1 LTIAHAVR
9 RTYRLSMGGEP
20 GGKSGRPAATLL
32 AARPLLLVV
41 DADPERLE
49 RVETELERGFGVD
62 FRVRG
67 ELTGAAAINCLQQA
81 HDWQQRVAVVLV
93 DHAFADETRA
103 EVFAA
108 SRTLHPDARR
118 ALLIEWGAWANR
130 TTASAI
136 LSAMSVGDIN
146 YYVLKPWIAKDELF
160 HRTVAEFVQ
169 EWSRYEVAN
178 LREVVVIASDHS
190 VRAQAIRSLL
200 ARNGIPSAFRSS
212 GTPMADE
219 VLQYIGEPDPGD
231 GVLVWMAA
239 VGGAV
244 LHDPTDVEIA
254 EAWGVSTT
262 LVEGADTAFDVLVI
276 GAGPGG
282 LAAAVYASS
291 EGLRTLVVEQESIG
305 GQAGTSSL
313 IRNYLGFSR
322 GIRGS
327 ELAQRG
333 YQQAWVFGAH
343 FVLMRTVES
352 LSRRGDEFVAEI
364 GDVGQVTARAVV
376 LATGVAYRR
385 LDVPSLEKLVG
396 TGVYYGASVSEAHG
410 LQGLD
415 ACVVG
420 GGNSAGQAVLH
431 LARYCRQ
438 VTVVIRGKDLSASM
452 SQYLIDA
459 IDAAPN
465 VTVRASSEIVG
476 GGGDGRL
483 QEIRLRNR
491 ETGDEDTLAADGLF
505 VMIGA
510 VPGTGWLPEDVGRDA
525 RGFVLTGCG
534 RRRTLGDGPAA
545 AAVRVDGAGVVRDR
559 GRPLRFGETGR
570 LRGRRGLR
578 GGVADPHPFEGLV

>member
-1 LTIAHAVR
+1 
-9 RTYRLSMGGEP
+9 MGGEP
-20 GGKSGRPAATLL
+20 GGRPRLR

-49 RVETELERGFGVD
+49 RCETELDRGFGAD

-67 ELTGAAAINCLQQA
+67 ELTAAEALDCLRRA
-81 HDWQQRVAVVLV
+81 HEWEQRVAVVLV
-93 DHAFADETRA
+93 DHALPDDERA
-103 EVFAA
+103 EILAA

-118 ALLIEWGAWANR
+118 ALLIEWGAWADR

-146 YYVLKPWIAKDELF
+146 YYVLKPWIGHDELF

-178 LREVVVIASDHS
+178 LREVVVIAAGNS
-190 VRAQAIRSLL
+190 VRGQAVRSLL
-200 ARNGIPSAFRSS
+200 ARNGIPSAFRES
-212 GTPMADE
+212 GSALAND
-219 VLQYIGEPDPGD
+219 VLQFLDEPDPGA
-231 GVLVWMAA
+231 GVLVWMPA

-244 LHDPTDVEIA
+244 LHDPTDAEIA
-254 EAWGVSTT
+254 EAWGVPTT
-262 LVEGADTAFDVLVI
+262 LESEDPEFDVLVI
-276 GAGPGG
+276 GAGPAG

-343 FVLMRTVES
+343 FVLMRTVER
-352 LSRRGDEFVAEI
+352 LEKRDNRFHAVI
-364 GDVGQVTARAVV
+364 GDVGEATARAVV

-396 TGVYYGASVSEAHG
+396 NGVYYGASVSEAHG
-410 LQGLD
+410 LKDRD

-431 LARYCRQ
+431 LARYCRH
-438 VTVVIRGKDLSASM
+438 VLLVIRGEDLSASM

-459 IDAAPN
+459 IDAADN
-465 VTVRASSEIVG
+465 VTLRASSEVVG

-483 QEIRLRNR
+483 EHVTLRDR
-491 ETGDEDTLAADGLF
+491 RSGDEDTVPADGLF

-510 VPGTGWLPEDVGRDA
+510 VPGTNWLPAEVGRDK
-525 RGFVLTGCG
+525 RGFVLVGS
-534 RRRTLGDGPAA
+534 D
-545 AAVRVDGAGVVRDR
+545 AGVSPLWQESRPPQPYESTMAGLFAVGDVRCGSVKR
-559 GRPLRFGETGR
+559 VASAVGEGSVVVSQIHTH
-570 LRGRRGLR
+570 LK
-578 GGVADPHPFEGLV
+578 VSSDA

>member
-1 LTIAHAVR
+1 
-9 RTYRLSMGGEP
+9 MGGEP
-20 GGKSGRPAATLL
+20 GGRSRRRTATLRE
-32 AARPLLLVV
+32 ARPLLLVV

-49 RVETELERGFGVD
+49 RCETELGRGFGVD

-67 ELTGAAAINCLQQA
+67 ELTAAAAINCLQQA
-81 HDWQQRVAVVLV
+81 HDWEQRVAVVLV
-93 DHAFADETRA
+93 DHALA
-103 EVFAA
+103 EAERTEILAA

-118 ALLIEWGAWANR
+118 ALLIEWGAWAER

-146 YYVLKPWIAKDELF
+146 YYILKPWITHDELF
-160 HRTVAEFVQ
+160 QRTVAEFIQ

-190 VRAQAIRSLL
+190 VRGQAVRSLL
-200 ARNGIPSAFRSS
+200 ARNGIPSAFRVS
-212 GTPMADE
+212 GSAQASE
-219 VLQYIGEPDPGD
+219 VLEYIGEPDPGD

-244 LHDPTDVEIA
+244 LHDPTDAEIA
-254 EAWGVSTT
+254 EGWGVSTT
-262 LVEGADTAFDVLVI
+262 LAEGEEPAFDVLVI

-291 EGLRTLVVEQESIG
+291 EGLRTLVVERESIG

-343 FVLMRTVES
+343 FVLMRTVERIEKRS
-352 LSRRGDEFVAEI
+352 DQFVATI
-364 GDVGQVTARAVV
+364 GDVGEVTARAVV
-376 LATGVAYRR
+376 LATGVSYRR
-385 LDVPSLEKLVG
+385 LDVPALEKLMG

-410 LQGLD
+410 LKGLD

-438 VTVVIRGKDLSASM
+438 VTLVIRGKDLSASM

-459 IDAAPN
+459 IDAAPT
-465 VTVRASSEIVG
+465 VTVRAFSEVVG

-483 QEIRLRNR
+483 QEVMMRNR
-491 ETGDEDTLAADGLF
+491 ETGAEEAAGLF

-510 VPGTGWLPEDVGRDA
+510 VPGTGWLPEEVGRDA
-525 RGFVLTGCG
+525 RGFVLSGS
-534 RRRTLGDGPAA
+534 DAA
-545 AAVRVDGAGVVRDR
+545 
-559 GRPLRFGETGR
+559 
-570 LRGRRGLR
+570 
-578 GGVADPHPFEGLV
+578 ADPHWREARPPQPHETTIPGLFAIGDVRSGSVKRVASAVGEGSVVVSQIHTHLKVSSDA

>member
-1 LTIAHAVR
+1 
-9 RTYRLSMGGEP
+9 MGGEP
-20 GGKSGRPAATLL
+20 GGHYGRREAKLRE
-32 AARPLLLVV
+32 ARPLLLVV

-49 RVETELERGFGVD
+49 RCETELERGFGVD
-62 FRVRG
+62 YRVRG
-67 ELTGAAAINCLQQA
+67 ELTTAAALSCLQLA
-81 HDWQQRVAVVLV
+81 HELEHRVAVVMV
-93 DHAFADETRA
+93 DNALPDDERA
-103 EVFAA
+103 EILAA

-118 ALLIEWGAWANR
+118 ALLIEWGAWATR
-130 TTASAI
+130 STAAAI

-146 YYVLKPWIAKDELF
+146 YYVLKPWIAQDELF

-190 VRAQAIRSLL
+190 VRGQAVRSLL
-200 ARNGIPSAFRSS
+200 ARNGIPSAFRVS
-212 GTPMADE
+212 GSVPANA
-219 VLQYIGEPDPGD
+219 VLEWIGEPDPGD
-231 GVLVWMAA
+231 SVLVWMPA

-244 LHDPTDVEIA
+244 LRDPTDVEIA

-262 LVEGADTAFDVLVI
+262 LADGEDSFDLLVI

-291 EGLRTLVVEQESIG
+291 EGLRTLVVEREAIG

-343 FVLMRTVES
+343 FVLMRSIER
-352 LSRRGDEFVAEI
+352 LERRDGHFVAEI
-364 GDVGQVTARAVV
+364 GDVGQVTARAVI

-385 LDVPSLEKLVG
+385 LDVPALEQLMG

-410 LQGLD
+410 LKDRD

-431 LARYCRQ
+431 LARYCKL
-438 VTVVIRGKDLSASM
+438 VTLVIRGKDLVASM
-452 SQYLIDA
+452 SKYLIDA

-465 VTVRASSEIVG
+465 VVVRSWSEVVG

-483 QEIRLRNR
+483 QWVTLRDRTSGGEERL
-491 ETGDEDTLAADGLF
+491 DVDGLF

-510 VPGTGWLPEDVGRDA
+510 VPGTQWLPDEVGRDE
-525 RGFVLTGCG
+525 RGFVLTGS
-534 RRRTLGDGPAA
+534 DAA
-545 AAVRVDGAGVVRDR
+545 ADPGWTEDRPPQPYEATMPGVFAIGDVRSGSVKRVASAVGEGSVVVSQVHTHLKVSED
-559 GRPLRFGETGR
+559 
-570 LRGRRGLR
+570 
-578 GGVADPHPFEGLV
+578 A

>member
-1 LTIAHAVR
+1 
-9 RTYRLSMGGEP
+9 MGGEP
-20 GGKSGRPAATLL
+20 GGRPRLR
-32 AARPLLLVV
+32 AARPVLLVV

-49 RVETELERGFGVD
+49 RCETELDRGFGAD

-67 ELTGAAAINCLQQA
+67 ELTAAAALDCLRRA
-81 HDWQQRVAVVLV
+81 HEWEQRVAVVLV
-93 DHAFADETRA
+93 DHALPDGDRA
-103 EVFAA
+103 EILAA

-118 ALLIEWGAWANR
+118 ALLIEWGAWADR

-136 LSAMSVGDIN
+136 LSAMAVGDIN
-146 YYVLKPWIAKDELF
+146 YYVLKPWTGHDELF

-178 LREVVVIASDHS
+178 LREVVVIAAGNS
-190 VRAQAIRSLL
+190 VRGQAVRSLL
-200 ARNGIPSAFRSS
+200 ARNGIPSAFRES
-212 GTPMADE
+212 GSALAND
-219 VLQYIGEPDPGD
+219 VLRFIGEPDPGA
-231 GVLVWMAA
+231 GVLVWMPA

-244 LHDPTDVEIA
+244 LHDPTDAEIA
-254 EAWGVSTT
+254 EAWGVPTT
-262 LVEGADTAFDVLVI
+262 LESEDPEFDVLVI

-282 LAAAVYASS
+282 LATAVYASS

-343 FVLMRTVES
+343 FVLMRTVER
-352 LSRRGDEFVAEI
+352 LAKRDGRFRAVI
-364 GDVGQVTARAVV
+364 GDVGEVTARAVV

-396 TGVYYGASVSEAHG
+396 NGVYYGASVSEAHG
-410 LQGLD
+410 LKDRD

-431 LARYCRQ
+431 LARYCRH
-438 VTVVIRGKDLSASM
+438 VLLVIRGEDLTASM

-459 IDAAPN
+459 IDAAEN
-465 VTVRASSEIVG
+465 VSVRASSEVVG

-483 QEIRLRNR
+483 QEVTLRDR
-491 ETGDEDTLAADGLF
+491 RSGDEETLPIDGLF

-510 VPGTGWLPEDVGRDA
+510 VPGTSWLPDDVARDQ
-525 RGFVLTGCG
+525 RGFVLSGS
-534 RRRTLGDGPAA
+534 D
-545 AAVRVDGAGVVRDR
+545 AGVNPLWHE
-559 GRPLRFGETGR
+559 GRPPQPYETTMAGLFAVGDVRCGSVKRVASAVGEGSVVVSQIHTH
-570 LRGRRGLR
+570 LK
-578 GGVADPHPFEGLV
+578 VSSDA

>member
-1 LTIAHAVR
+1 
-9 RTYRLSMGGEP
+9 MGGDP
-20 GGKSGRPAATLL
+20 GALNKLHR
-32 AARPLLLVV
+32 ARPLLLVV
-41 DADPERLE
+41 DADPGRLE
-49 RVETELERGFGVD
+49 RCETELERSFGAD

-67 ELTGAAAINCLQQA
+67 EPSAAGALDSLRRA
-81 HDWQQRVAVVLV
+81 HDSGQRVAIVLV
-93 DHAFADETRA
+93 DQAIPDEQRA
-103 EVFAA
+103 EIFAA
-108 SRTLHPDARR
+108 ARTLHPDARR
-118 ALLIEWGAWANR
+118 ALLIEWGAWADR
-130 TTASAI
+130 ATAAAI

-146 YYVLKPWIAKDELF
+146 YYVLKPWIAHDELF

-178 LREVVVIASDHS
+178 WREVVVIASVDS
-190 VRAQAIRSLL
+190 VRGQEVRSLL
-200 ARNGIPSAFRSS
+200 ARNGIPSAFRPS
-212 GTPMADE
+212 GSDLAND
-219 VLQYIGEPDPGD
+219 VLEYIGEPDPGD
-231 GVLVWMAA
+231 GVLVWMSA

-262 LVEGADTAFDVLVI
+262 LAEDEDSSFDVLVI

-291 EGLRTLVVEQESIG
+291 EGLRTLVVERESIG

-343 FVLMRTVES
+343 FVLMRTVEKIEK
-352 LSRRGDEFVAEI
+352 RDGRFVAEI
-364 GDVGQVTARAVV
+364 GGVGEVTARAVV
-376 LATGVAYRR
+376 LASGVSYRR
-385 LDVPSLEKLVG
+385 LDVPSLEKLMG

-410 LQGLD
+410 LKGLD

-438 VTVVIRGKDLSASM
+438 VTLVIRGKDLSASM

-465 VTVRASSEIVG
+465 VTVRASSEVVG
-476 GGGDGRL
+476 GRGEGRL
-483 QEIRLRNR
+483 QEVTLRDR
-491 ETGDEDTLAADGLF
+491 DTGAEETLPANGLF

-510 VPGTGWLPEDVGRDA
+510 VPGTGWLPAEVGREEH
-525 RGFVLTGCG
+525 GFVLTGS
-534 RRRTLGDGPAA
+534 DAA
-545 AAVRVDGAGVVRDR
+545 ADPLWHEDRPPQPYETTVPGLFAIGDVRSGSVKRVASAVGEGSVVVSQIHTHLKVSSD
-559 GRPLRFGETGR
+559 
-570 LRGRRGLR
+570 
-578 GGVADPHPFEGLV
+578 A

>member
-1 LTIAHAVR
+1 
-9 RTYRLSMGGEP
+9 MGGDP
-20 GGKSGRPAATLL
+20 GALNKLHR
-32 AARPLLLVV
+32 ARPLLLVV
-41 DADPERLE
+41 DADPGRLE
-49 RVETELERGFGVD
+49 RCETELERSFGAD

-67 ELTGAAAINCLQQA
+67 EPSAAGALDSLRRA
-81 HDWQQRVAVVLV
+81 HDSGQRVAIVLV
-93 DHAFADETRA
+93 DQAIPDEQRA
-103 EVFAA
+103 EIFAA
-108 SRTLHPDARR
+108 ARTLHPDARR

-130 TTASAI
+130 ATAAAI

-146 YYVLKPWIAKDELF
+146 YYVLKPWIAHDELF

-178 LREVVVIASDHS
+178 WREVVVIASVDS
-190 VRAQAIRSLL
+190 VRGQEVRSLL
-200 ARNGIPSAFRSS
+200 ARNGIPSAFRPS
-212 GTPMADE
+212 GSDLAND
-219 VLQYIGEPDPGD
+219 VLEYIGEPDPGD
-231 GVLVWMAA
+231 GVLVWMSA

-262 LVEGADTAFDVLVI
+262 LAEDEDSSFDVLVI

-291 EGLRTLVVEQESIG
+291 EGLRTLVVERESIG

-343 FVLMRTVES
+343 FVLMRTVEKIEK
-352 LSRRGDEFVAEI
+352 RDGRFVAEI
-364 GDVGQVTARAVV
+364 GGVGEVTARAVV
-376 LATGVAYRR
+376 LASGVSYRR
-385 LDVPSLEKLVG
+385 LDVPSLEKLMG

-410 LQGLD
+410 LKGLD

-438 VTVVIRGKDLSASM
+438 VTLVIRGKDLSASM

-465 VTVRASSEIVG
+465 VTVRASSEVVG
-476 GGGDGRL
+476 GRGEGRL
-483 QEIRLRNR
+483 QEVTLRDR
-491 ETGDEDTLAADGLF
+491 ETGAEETLPANGLF

-510 VPGTGWLPEDVGRDA
+510 VPGTGWLPAEVGREEH
-525 RGFVLTGCG
+525 GFVLTGS
-534 RRRTLGDGPAA
+534 DAA
-545 AAVRVDGAGVVRDR
+545 ADPLWHEDRPPQPYETTVPGLFAIGDVRSGSVKRVASAVGEGSVVVSQIHTHLKVSSD
-559 GRPLRFGETGR
+559 
-570 LRGRRGLR
+570 
-578 GGVADPHPFEGLV
+578 A